1 MPLAGSPT
9 RSPRRSACG
18 ASLRCPTSPAD
29 AGPRLAPLQQL
40 GTPLADLTAT
50 MPYVDSQSAVDA
62 LFPDGGRYYWKS
74 HFVDEMS
81 DELIDTLVALD
92 AGRPS
97 PQSVIMIRTPSAA
110 LSAASATTR
119 PPTRRAI
126 AVPFDIEPQRSPKAS
141 A

>member
-1 MPLAGSPT
+1 
-9 RSPRRSACG
+9 
-18 ASLRCPTSPAD
+18 
-29 AGPRLAPLQQL
+29 
-40 GTPLADLTAT
+40 

-110 LSAASATTR
+110 PSAASATTR

-126 AVPFDIEPQRSPKAS
+126 AVPFRYRTTTLAEGIGVTRLRRTAGGSGRGGCVASSRYSDAAPIVRTSTRSDRPRT
-141 A
+141 